1 MRGKK
6 GINTYSKKTYDKKKT
21 IIVILIAFII
31 LISLIIFINM
41 YYKNKNVGNNM
52 SNKNIEEIEEYILNI
67 SSYKAKVEVKVESNK
82 NSNKYILEQEYK
94 KDNYSQQ
101 TVLEPSNIEEMTM
114 RYENNTL
121 KLNYSKLNLTTI
133 YENYT
138 DLMDNYLWINSF
150 IEDYK
155 SAKESNNATIKDDG
169 KLILMETK
177 TRNSNN
183 KYVYNKQ
190 LTIDKETGKPSK
202 LLIQDINKKNI
213 VYILYNEITFNGLN

>member
-1 MRGKK
+1 MSGKK
-6 GINTYSKKTYDKKKT
+6 VIKTYDKKKIVTT
-21 IIVILIAFII
+21 IIIACII

-41 YYKNKNVGNNM
+41 YYKNKNIGNNM

-101 TVLEPSNIEEMTM
+101 TVLEPSNIENMTM
-114 RYENNTL
+114 KYENNTL
-121 KLNYSKLNLTTI
+121 KLNYSKLNLSKI

-138 DLMDNYLWINSF
+138 DLMNNYLWLNSF

-155 SAKESNNATIKDDG
+155 GAKESNDAIIKEEG

-202 LLIQDINKKNI
+202 LLIQDINKKNL

>member
-67 SSYKAKVEVKVESNK
+67 SSYKAKIEVKVESNK

-101 TVLEPSNIEEMTM
+101 TVLEPSNIEGMTM

-121 KLNYSKLNLTTI
+121 KLNYSKLNLTAI

-155 SAKESNNATIKDDG
+155 SAKESNNASIKDDG

>member
-1 MRGKK
+1 MSGKK
-6 GINTYSKKTYDKKKT
+6 VIKTYDKKKIVTT
-21 IIVILIAFII
+21 IIIACII

-41 YYKNKNVGNNM
+41 YYKNKNIGNNM

-67 SSYKAKVEVKVESNK
+67 SSYKAKIEVKVESNK

-101 TVLEPSNIEEMTM
+101 TVLEPSNIENMTM
-114 RYENNTL
+114 KYENNTL
-121 KLNYSKLNLTTI
+121 KLNYSKLNLSKI
-133 YENYT
+133 YESYT
-138 DLMDNYLWINSF
+138 DLMNNYLWLNSF

-155 SAKESNNATIKDDG
+155 GAKESNDAIIKEEG

-202 LLIQDINKKNI
+202 LLIQDINKKNL

>member
-1 MRGKK
+1 MSGKK
-6 GINTYSKKTYDKKKT
+6 VIKTYDKKKIVT
-21 IIVILIAFII
+21 IIIIACII
-31 LISLIIFINM
+31 LISLIIFINK
-41 YYKNKNVGNNM
+41 YYKNKNIGNNM

-101 TVLEPSNIEEMTM
+101 TVLEPSNIENMTM
-114 RYENNTL
+114 KYENNTL
-121 KLNYSKLNLTTI
+121 KLNYSKLNLTKI

-138 DLMDNYLWINSF
+138 DLMNNYLWLNSF

-155 SAKESNNATIKDDG
+155 SAKESNNAIIKEEG

-202 LLIQDINKKNI
+202 LLIQDINKKNL